1 MITTTKSIKID
12 NENDEGDFKM
22 WIVNAPI
29 AINNNNKID
38 AKQSI
43 TFLIFNY
50 VLLIVQNQLWFLVIS
65 YLKNKNKF
73 AVASSS
79 GVFHSRLTGFHRPA
93 KMNCATLCLCT
104 CVRVC
109 AIKVSVMHW
118 IEKWR
123 KKNKKNI
130 NRMWLPG
137 KEAIRSGQDHID
149 KWKTFFGATNY
160 MRANYVHVCI
170 ILAHIH
176 ICGQNICV
184 CYRCYPIDFV

>member
-29 AINNNNKID
+29 ANNNNNKID

-118 IEKWR
+118 IEKWG
-123 KKNKKNI
+123 KKNKKTSTECDCQGKKPFEAVKIISI
-130 NRMWLPG
+130 NGRH
-137 KEAIRSGQDHID
+137 S
-149 KWKTFFGATNY
+149 
-160 MRANYVHVCI
+160 
-170 ILAHIH
+170 LAQPT
-176 ICGQNICV
+176 ICARIMCMCV
-184 CYRCYPIDFV
+184 LY